1 MKQYYIVIGG
11 QQAGPYSVEELIV
24 LPEYNSEA
32 YVWSEGMT
40 EWVQAGAVP
49 ELAGM
54 NNTPVEEQAC
64 DNTDN
69 SQPQAASPAEAENE
83 CPKPELG
90 LAIFSAIMFPLGIAA
105 IVKTALIK
113 VRWNQGRYDD
123 ARWLAKTAHQYAVR
137 SLVIGFVLLG
147 IVLTYY
153 FVLLAFIL
161 AI

>member
-49 ELAGM
+49 EL
-54 NNTPVEEQAC
+54 
-64 DNTDN
+64 
-69 SQPQAASPAEAENE
+69 AENE